1 MKIVYNVLFCILS
14 LILIV
19 YVSLPV
25 PSYPGI
31 PSNSLQSEERG
42 DTEDFKNRRAYFT
55 DHSREEVLRFHT
67 NELNKITLN
76 GMVIPLLTY
85 RLNYPPEDA
94 MIYIKELTRSWYL
107 EEIVH
112 PFRESF
118 FVNGFVPQA
127 AKDAIIIDG
136 REFQQKV
143 SIRYYR
149 SPLIA
154 RFGLIFASL
163 ILIYVL
169 AREWYKTIFVRNYD

>member
-85 RLNYPPEDA
+85 RLNYQPEDA
-94 MIYIKELTRSWYL
+94 MIYIKELTRSSY
-107 EEIVH
+107 
-112 PFRESF
+112 
-118 FVNGFVPQA
+118 
-127 AKDAIIIDG
+127 
-136 REFQQKV
+136 
-143 SIRYYR
+143 
-149 SPLIA
+149 
-154 RFGLIFASL
+154 
-163 ILIYVL
+163 
-169 AREWYKTIFVRNYD
+169 